1 MVSKRAKQ
9 TYVRNIAEL
18 NFGCKNSSESE
29 PKLIFSKMSSAVSE
43 RRPSSARR
51 STVVVP
57 YYAAAAQPQ
66 VQEPERRVVQPRMDE
81 RMDAAPS
88 VAPVVDY
95 DDDMEQALGLPD
107 APVDGRRVIR
117 YEKGPN
123 SEALSI
129 ATAGVM
135 EDKNIRFIQYERVT
149 KEIHYMKPKSDRS

>member
-1 MVSKRAKQ
+1 M
-9 TYVRNIAEL
+9 
-18 NFGCKNSSESE
+18 SEH
-29 PKLIFSKMSSAVSE
+29 
-43 RRPSSARR
+43 RPSIARR

-57 YYAAAAQPQ
+57 YYAASPQPQ
-66 VQEPERRVVQPRMDE
+66 VQEPDHRVMVPQRKDE
-81 RMDAAPS
+81 RLDAGPS
-88 VAPVVDY
+88 LAPVVDY

-123 SEALSI
+123 SAALSI